1 MLASPGVRR
10 SGPLP
15 GSSYRES
22 PPDRLVENNDR
33 NPALTGM
40 RAVAALLV
48 IATHAAFA
56 TGKLTHGYLGAVYA
70 RLEIGVALFFVLSG
84 FLLFRPWVVA
94 AATEDTSPGLARYAR
109 HRLRRIMPAYLVTVL
124 ATFELYVVFTPGPNP
139 GQTWHGLLRYL
150 TLTQVYT
157 NDYLTTYLHPGL
169 SQMWSLAVEVSF
181 YAALPAIAY
190 VLLRRHRP
198 HWRPARVLTALA
210 VLGVVAPVWLV
221 IAAATD
227 LLPNS
232 AGMWLPAHLACFA
245 GGMALAVLHVVG
257 ARWRAHV
264 ALPWAGGLF
273 LVVATPL
280 GGVIVGPAPVWAAA
294 TKAVLYAVIATLIV
308 GALVLGP
315 SNQYARVLAS
325 RPMVWL
331 GEISYELFLL
341 HAVVM
346 AVTMNLVL
354 RWPLFTGSLAG
365 LYVATLAVTIPLA
378 LALHRVT
385 GPRQAR
391 TSTREGA
398 TRAPTVPAP
407 ALGVTPRPSP
417 PASTAPQSS
426 TIPRE

>member
-1 MLASPGVRR
+1 MIAS
-10 SGPLP
+10 
-15 GSSYRES
+15 
-22 PPDRLVENNDR
+22 
-33 NPALTGM
+33 
-40 RAVAALLV
+40 
-48 IATHAAFA
+48 
-56 TGKLTHGYLGAVYA
+56 
-70 RLEIGVALFFVLSG
+70 
-84 FLLFRPWVVA
+84 
-94 AATEDTSPGLARYAR
+94 
-109 HRLRRIMPAYLVTVL
+109 
-124 ATFELYVVFTPGPNP
+124 
-139 GQTWHGLLRYL
+139 
-150 TLTQVYT
+150 
-157 NDYLTTYLHPGL
+157 
-169 SQMWSLAVEVSF
+169 
-181 YAALPAIAY
+181 
-190 VLLRRHRP
+190 
-198 HWRPARVLTALA
+198 
-210 VLGVVAPVWLV
+210 
-221 IAAATD
+221 ATD

-264 ALPWAGGLF
+264 ALPWAGVLF

-294 TKAVLYAVIATLIV
+294 TKAVLYAVIATLTV
-308 GALVLGP
+308 GALVLGA
-315 SNQYARVLAS
+315 SNRYARVLAS

-378 LALHRVT
+378 WALHRVT

-391 TSTREGA
+391 TSKREGV

-407 ALGVTPRPSP
+407 ALGATPRPSP
-417 PASTAPQSS
+417 PASTAPQYA